1 MKISLNWLRD
11 YVEFD
16 KKLSVKDIAWRLT
29 EATAEVEKIHDIGKG
44 LENVVVGELTKFE
57 KHPNADNLFVGHVKI
72 SPKES
77 IQVIFGQ
84 KAVMQVGDKVPTAIA
99 PCELPGGKIERR
111 ELRGVLSEGMLCLD
125 NELVKGAAENLTRFD
140 KSTKVGTPV
149 TALLHLDDV
158 VLEVDN
164 HSITHRPDLFS
175 HLGFARE
182 CVALGI
188 AKWKRKEKMKDYK
201 KMTGKKKAPLKVE
214 FKTKEIS
221 KNYYGTVISNLS
233 TKASPAW
240 MRARLAAVGI
250 RSINAIVDVTN
261 YVMMDIGQPNHA
273 FDLRILE
280 GKTFINR
287 LSKKGEKIMTLDG
300 VSRELPEGI
309 IVGETEQGIVDLA
322 GIMGAQNS
330 EIKSDTKTIYF
341 HSSQFNNVMIRR
353 AMIALG
359 HRTDGGTM
367 YEKNIEAERSELGFV
382 RGLELFAQIFPE
394 ATFDYETIH
403 IQHERSPK
411 RSIRVPLEKIKTH
424 LGIDIPPQKSKQYLA
439 SLGFA
444 VKMTKKEITAE
455 VPNWR
460 ISNVSIPEDIV
471 EEVARING
479 YSNVPATP
487 PMVELVTPHRVQKRH
502 MKRVIQHFLV
512 GQGYQEE
519 VNFSF
524 LSESLL
530 EKAKQSEAVSL
541 IEIKNPVSDDFRFMR
556 PSQLAYLLSNLE
568 RNQLLT
574 QESKTFEMGAV
585 YERNDDEVLEQ
596 QRLTIVNSVAA
607 GESFSASKG
616 VMESLL
622 RELAI
627 QYHIK
632 SSENASA
639 YPGRCISVTAGNEVI
654 AEIYELHPELKQN
667 FGLRGS
673 VAVIEVHL
681 DALYRLSSEEV
692 LYRPLNRNP
701 EALLDINVL
710 VDEHRPMIEVQ
721 NIIRSVEPGYLKK
734 ADLIDIYRSENLG
747 KEKKSLTFALT
758 YQHPERTL
766 DEKEIQSI
774 LEALIKKIEA
784 NGGVVRR

>member
-1 MKISLNWLRD
+1 MKISLDWLKD

-16 KKLSVKDIAWRLT
+16 KKLAVKDIAWRLT
-29 EATAEVEKIHDIGKG
+29 EATAEVEKIHEIGKG

-57 KHPNADNLFVGHVKI
+57 KHPNADNLFVGQVKI

-125 NELVKGAAENLTRFD
+125 NELVKGAAENLTRFG
-140 KSTKVGTPV
+140 KKTKVGTSV
-149 TALLHLDDV
+149 TELLHLDDV

-175 HLGFARE
+175 HYGFARE

-188 AKWKRKEKMKDYK
+188 AKWKRQLKAKDFK
-201 KMTGKKKAPLKVE
+201 RLTGKKKSPLKVE
-214 FKTKEIS
+214 FKNKEIS
-221 KNYYGTVISNLS
+221 KNYFGTVIGHLS
-233 TKASPAW
+233 TKTAPGW
-240 MRARLAAVGI
+240 MKARLAAVGI
-250 RSINAIVDVTN
+250 RSINAIVDITN
-261 YVMMDIGQPNHA
+261 YVMMDVGQPNHA

-280 GKTFINR
+280 GKTFTNR
-287 LSKKGEKIMTLDG
+287 LSKKGEKIITLDG

-309 IVGETEQGIVDLA
+309 IIGETEQGIVDLA

-330 EIKSDTKTIYF
+330 EIKPDTKTIYF

-353 AMIALG
+353 AMISLG

-367 YEKNIEAERSELGFV
+367 HEKNIEAERSELGFV
-382 RGLELFAQIFPE
+382 RGLELFAEIFPE
-394 ATFDYETIH
+394 ATFDFETIH

-424 LGIDIPPQKSKQYLA
+424 LGIDIALQKSKQYLT
-439 SLGFA
+439 SLGFI

-471 EEVARING
+471 EEVARIHG

-487 PMVELVTPHRVQKRH
+487 PMVELVTPHRIQKRH
-502 MKRVIQHFLV
+502 MKRVIQNFLT
-512 GQGYQEE
+512 GQGFQEE

-530 EKAKQSEAVSL
+530 KKVKHTDTVNL
-541 IEIKNPVSDDFRFMR
+541 IEIKNPVSEDFRFMR
-556 PSQLAYLLSNLE
+556 PHQLAYLLNNLE
-568 RNQLLT
+568 RNQLLASG
-574 QESKTFEMGAV
+574 SKTFEMGAV
-585 YERNDDEVLEQ
+585 YRRNDDEVLEQ
-596 QRLTIVNSVAA
+596 QRLSILIAREQ
-607 GESFSASKG
+607 GESFYDAKG

-622 RELAI
+622 KELAVG
-627 QYHIK
+627 HELK
-632 SSENASA
+632 SAENTSA
-639 YPGRCISVTAGNEVI
+639 YPGRCTSVVAENEMI
-654 AEIYELHPELKQN
+654 AEIYELHPELKHN

-681 DALYRLSSEEV
+681 DLLYRLTTEEMY
-692 LYRPLNRNP
+692 YRPLNRNP

-710 VDEHRPMIEVQ
+710 MDEQRPMIEVQ
-721 NIIRSVEPGYLKK
+721 NIISSVEPGYLKK
-734 ADLIDIYRSENLG
+734 TELIDIYRNENLG
-747 KEKKSLTFALT
+747 KNKKSLTFALT

-766 DEKEIQSI
+766 DDKEIQSI

>member
-1 MKISLNWLRD
+1 MKISLNWLKE

-29 EATAEVEKIHDIGKG
+29 EATAEVEKIHEVGKG

-57 KHPNADNLFVGHVKI
+57 KHPNADNLFVGQVKV

-84 KAVMQVGDKVPTAIA
+84 KAVMHVGDKVPTAIA

-125 NELVKGAAENLTRFD
+125 NELVKGAAESLTKFD
-140 KSTKVGTPV
+140 KNTKIGTPV
-149 TALLHLDDV
+149 AKMLHLDDV

-182 CVALGI
+182 AVALGL
-188 AKWKRKEKMKDYK
+188 AKWKKKAKAKDYK
-201 KMTGKKKAPLKVE
+201 KMTGKKKAPLRVE
-214 FKTKEIS
+214 FKAKEIS

-233 TKASPAW
+233 AKATPTW
-240 MRARLAAVGI
+240 MKARLAAVGI
-250 RSINAIVDVTN
+250 RSINAIVDITN
-261 YVMMDIGQPNHA
+261 YIMMDVGQPNHA

-280 GKTFINR
+280 GKTFTNR
-287 LSKKGEKIMTLDG
+287 LSKKGEKITTLDG

-367 YEKNIEAERSELGFV
+367 HEKNIEAERSELGFV
-382 RGLELFAQIFPE
+382 RGLELFAEIFPE

-424 LGIDIPPQKSKQYLA
+424 LGIDITPQKSKQYLT

-444 VKMTKKEITAE
+444 VKMTKKDITAE

-502 MKRVIQHFLV
+502 MKRVVQNFLV
-512 GQGYQEE
+512 GQGFQEE

-530 EKAKQSEAVSL
+530 KKVKQADVMSI
-541 IEIKNPVSDDFRFMR
+541 IEIKNPVSEDFRFMR
-556 PSQLAYLLSNLE
+556 PSQLAYLLNNLE
-568 RNQLLT
+568 RNQLLAAG
-574 QESKTFEMGAV
+574 SKTFEMGAV
-585 YERNDDEVLEQ
+585 YKRNDDEVLEQ
-596 QRLTIVNSVAA
+596 QRLTILVSVAA
-607 GESFSASKG
+607 DDSFSGAKG
-616 VMESLL
+616 VAESLL

-627 QYHIK
+627 KYQFK
-632 SSENASA
+632 PSENDSA
-639 YPGRCISVTAGNEVI
+639 YPGRCLSVTAENEII
-654 AEIYELHPELKQN
+654 AEIYELHPELKHN

-673 VAVIEVHL
+673 AAVIEVHL
-681 DALYRLSSEEV
+681 DPLYRLTSEEMY
-692 LYRPLNRNP
+692 YRPINRNP

-710 VDEHRPMIEVQ
+710 VDEQRPMVEVQ

-734 ADLIDIYRSENLG
+734 TDLIDIYRNKNLG
-747 KEKKSLTFALT
+747 ENKKSLTFALT

-774 LEALIKKIEA
+774 LDTLIKKIEA